1 MLGRLS
7 SLGVGSFV
15 GLGHSRAADRVAGAP
30 DAFYA
35 VSNLV
40 ANGAIGG
47 RHLDEGLTWRVLLCL
62 WAVGGEFQ
70 SPSMQDRKSRR

>member
-15 GLGHSRAADRVAGAP
+15 GLGHSRAADSVAGAP
-30 DAFYA
+30 NAFYA

-40 ANGAIGG
+40 ADGAI
-47 RHLDEGLTWRVLLCL
+47 
-62 WAVGGEFQ
+62 
-70 SPSMQDRKSRR
+70 